1 MRRIKKIGFL
11 TLILV
16 TVVLTACAGGRH
28 RIQNGKIYNEVGL
41 LQGDYGL
48 FDGNYYK
55 SLELQ
60 EGSRIIFG
68 YAVGTMSGELTAYFV
83 NKKSNNKIQIED
95 NLIYEIQETGSYRIE
110 VVGNNHSGA
119 FAIEWELD

>member
-1 MRRIKKIGFL
+1 MKRIKKTGFL
-11 TLILV
+11 TLILI
-16 TVVLTACAGGRH
+16 TVVLAACAGGRH
-28 RIQNGKIYNEVGL
+28 KIQNGKIFDEAGL

-55 SLELQ
+55 TLELQ

-68 YAVGTMSGELTAYFV
+68 YAVGTMSGELIAYFGDK
-83 NKKSNNKIQIED
+83 NGDNKIEIED
-95 NLIYEIQETGSYRIE
+95 SLIYEIQKTGSYRIE
-110 VVGNNHSGA
+110 VVGKDHSGA

>member
-95 NLIYEIQETGSYRIE
+95 NLIYEIKETGSYRIE

>member
-11 TLILV
+11 ILILA
-16 TVVLTACAGGRH
+16 TVVLTACVGGRH
-28 RIQNGKIYNEVGL
+28 KIQNGKIYNEAGL

-55 SLELQ
+55 TLELQ
-60 EGSRIIFG
+60 EGSRIVFG
-68 YAVGTMSGELTAYFV
+68 YAVGTMSGELTAYFGDKKGD
-83 NKKSNNKIQIED
+83 NKVRIED
-95 NLIYEIQETGSYRIE
+95 NLIYEIKETGSYRIE
-110 VVGNNHSGA
+110 VVGKDHSGA

>member
-1 MRRIKKIGFL
+1 MRRIKKISFL

-28 RIQNGKIYNEVGL
+28 RIQNGKIYNEAGL

-55 SLELQ
+55 TLELQ

-95 NLIYEIQETGSYRIE
+95 NLIYEIKETGSYRIE